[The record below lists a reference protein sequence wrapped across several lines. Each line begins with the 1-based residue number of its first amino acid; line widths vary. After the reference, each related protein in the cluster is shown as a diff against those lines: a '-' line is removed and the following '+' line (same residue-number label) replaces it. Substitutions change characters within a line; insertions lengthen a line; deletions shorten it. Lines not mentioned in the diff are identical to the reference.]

1 MSIRFSII
9 LVSALYGTASFG
21 SVESF
26 LKDSVVVTG
35 GSAGYTTTQTRG
47 VFSLGEM
54 RVSNSDIGTIGMPI
68 QFTAP
73 KIKAGCGGIDAT
85 LGGFQFLLDEM
96 VEKLK
101 KIAAAAPAF
110 AFQIALNFLCPECAQ
125 MMAQLEALANKLNS
139 MNMDGCTAM
148 QGLANWTSKQ
158 LETTEAYKAMKGGAV
173 NTFASEVTSWAKSP
187 TNIVNKLSSGLTDF
201 QNNYVSQGASA
212 DDAKK
217 AAENSMWTG
226 SLIIKAMKENPNM
239 GAIFGTKGDS
249 ESIIRA
255 IAGDIIRQPSKDT
268 PRLVTP
274 EFSESDLKILI
285 NGNGNIKGIE
295 VSVDAAGNITSAP
308 KTVNIT
314 ITKGM
319 KQHFKEQ
326 LTTILNKMVNSINTN
341 TPFAIS
347 GDEKEFLNAM
357 PLPVYKILNTEAKK
371 GLAAVGSDSL
381 DSLANTLAAIQA
393 ELILGQMMGK
403 IYFTIAE
410 YNNKYATDIDLETKE
425 IPGANAISERTLK
438 NIQTMKNTLYAE
450 LKVNQDKFQQQ
461 VKLLEYYSNLDKELG
476 AKLATN
482 GIYSRKQLM
491 GY

>member
-35 GSAGYTTTQTRG
+35 GSAGYTTTQARG

-54 RVSNSDIGTIGMPI
+54 RVVNSDIGTIGMPI
-68 QFTAP
+68 QFTSP

-85 LGGFQFLLDEM
+85 LGGFQFLMDEM

-139 MNMDGCTAM
+139 MNMDGCQAM
-148 QGLANWTSKQ
+148 QGAQEWASKQ
-158 LETTEAYKAMKGGAV
+158 LETTAAYKAMHGSSDGPFSMQVVK
-173 NTFASEVTSWAKSP
+173 WAKDEK
-187 TNIVNKLSSGLTDF
+187 NIINSFVSGVEDF
-201 QNNYVSQGASA
+201 KNNYLAQGASA
-212 DDAKK
+212 TDADN
-217 AAENSMWTG
+217 AAKNNVWTG
-226 SLIIKAMKENPNM
+226 SLIIKAMNENPKM

-249 ESIIRA
+249 ESIIRS
-255 IAGDIIRQPSKDT
+255 IAGDIIRDPSKST

-285 NGNGNIKGIE
+285 NGNGKLKGIE
-295 VSVDAAGNITSAP
+295 VSVNAVGNITAGP
-308 KTVNIT
+308 KTVEIT

-326 LTTILNKMVNSINTN
+326 LTTILTKMVNSINTN

-347 GDEKEFLNAM
+347 GDEKEFLSAM
-357 PLPVYKILNTEAKK
+357 PLPIYKILNTEAKK

-393 ELILGQMMGK
+393 ELILGEMMGK
-403 IYFTIAE
+403 IYFSIAE
-410 YNNKYATDIDLETKE
+410 YNNKHAYDTNVEMRE
-425 IPGANAISERTLK
+425 IAGANSISERTLK
-438 NIQTMKNTLYAE
+438 NIQAMKNTLHAE
-450 LKVNQDKFQQQ
+450 LTTNQSKFEQQ
-461 VKLLEYYSNLDKELG
+461 VKVLKYYSDLDKELG